1 MANQEEKAEKIS
13 GASQGVKTVTTT
25 VAGASLGVAGGI
37 AAITAVAVA
46 EIVLPVA
53 LCLWTAGVAGGA
65 IGLLIGTRK
74 KRR

>member
-1 MANQEEKAEKIS
+1 MSNQEENKEKVS
-13 GASQGVKTVTTT
+13 VASQGVKTVTTT

-46 EIVLPVA
+46 EIILPVA

-74 KRR
+74 RRK